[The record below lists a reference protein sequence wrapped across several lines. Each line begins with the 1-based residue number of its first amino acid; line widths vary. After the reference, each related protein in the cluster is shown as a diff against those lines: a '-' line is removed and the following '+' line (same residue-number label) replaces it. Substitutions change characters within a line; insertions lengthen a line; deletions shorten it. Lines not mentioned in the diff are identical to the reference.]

1 MGMDGEWRQ
10 RATYRWASEQGSPGV
25 DDGSAPL
32 GAETGGVAVDEKVPH
47 VELPVSLAG
56 DGDVGVVPAEV
67 RRVDA
72 AEDELA
78 AGRRRVR
85 APVQPEGEDVL
96 RQQLLLLHAL
106 PGNLH
111 VMGRPPPA
119 GGCKSNE
126 IDTYQIGGA
135 LPTEISGYPRP
146 RMPSNLPIMNVTL
159 LSRVVSMNFCNVW
172 VGLM

>member
-1 MGMDGEWRQ
+1 
-10 RATYRWASEQGSPGV
+10 
-25 DDGSAPL
+25 
-32 GAETGGVAVDEKVPH
+32 VAVDEKVPH

-78 AGRRRVR
+78 AGRRRRVR

-111 VMGRPPPA
+111 VMGRPPA
-119 GGCKSNE
+119 RCKSNE
-126 IDTYQIGGA
+126 IYTYQIGGA

-172 VGLM
+172 VGLI